1 MSALVV
7 VLKQFSPF
15 SAGDKEIDL
24 STLPP
29 PPAPE
34 ELHPM
39 FMGEPSLTPFLSS
52 KRSPSHL
59 HKGPVSQQRPSTW
72 EQVRLRRNALQ
83 RKKEQIKPYAMHSLS
98 IHRSNKCWMSPV
110 VHCVCPI
117 S

>member
-52 KRSPSHL
+52 KRSPSS
-59 HKGPVSQQRPSTW
+59 PQRPCQPAAPQHIGTS
-72 EQVRLRRNALQ
+72 EIAPQRNAKKERANQALRNALSQ
-83 RKKEQIKPYAMHSLS
+83 
-98 IHRSNKCWMSPV
+98 
-110 VHCVCPI
+110 
-117 S
+117 